1 MTKATDA
8 ELIYRCLEFTAEK
21 IGDLHLPV
29 LEEYHRRLPGAKAQL
44 SRHDNSGQLE
54 HTMVEQALYCLMT
67 WFERP
72 MEVEI
77 VLRDTVP
84 HHIQTL
90 DVPFPYL
97 EELINALVC
106 VVAEAV
112 PPTAEAERA
121 TLYKLHKE
129 LKQTLTESITT

>member
-1 MTKATDA
+1 MNKATDA
-8 ELIYRCLEFTAEK
+8 ELIYR
-21 IGDLHLPV
+21 
-29 LEEYHRRLPGAKAQL
+29 
-44 SRHDNSGQLE
+44 
-54 HTMVEQALYCLMT
+54 CLMT

-90 DVPFPYL
+90 GVPFPYL
-97 EELINALVC
+97 EELIGALVC

-129 LKQTLTESITT
+129 LKQILTEAVTT